1 MAGCSISRNAQ
12 DLGLLV
18 LGGIGCATT
27 AYNMLLV
34 PQIQRQQADFES
46 CCVRDC
52 MDLFKNVMECSE
64 LKAAIGTNNDWSQ
77 CLFVVAAASGSIIT
91 TALAF
96 RSFWGARPH
105 AP

>member
-1 MAGCSISRNAQ
+1 MAGCSILRNTQ
-12 DLGLLV
+12 TLSLLA
-18 LGGIGCATT
+18 GAISSATT

-52 MDLFKNVMECSE
+52 MDLFKNVIDCSE
-64 LKAAIGTNNDWSQ
+64 LKAAIRTNNQWSQ
-77 CLFVVAAASGSIIT
+77 CLFVVTAASCFIT
-91 TALAF
+91 TTLAL
-96 RSFWGARPH
+96 RSFWKARDP